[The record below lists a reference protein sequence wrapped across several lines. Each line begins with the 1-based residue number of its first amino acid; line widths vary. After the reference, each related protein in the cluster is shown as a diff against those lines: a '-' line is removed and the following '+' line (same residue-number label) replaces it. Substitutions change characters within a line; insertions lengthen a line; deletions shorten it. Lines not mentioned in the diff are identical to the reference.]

1 MLVKFAV
8 WSMTR
13 LIAILRSALLVA
25 TSRRAGKEETAA
37 AELAEATN
45 CLREISFVLDM
56 RSSQP
61 TVAETQLIQIFET
74 RASPRSS
81 SKRKSAVILHKYHRP
96 RNWLDSPEQK
106 RLPSKAQYQKRR
118 CHCEHPCKRVCRDRC
133 MTGDHGSD
141 DGR

>member
-13 LIAILRSALLVA
+13 LIAILRSALLA
-25 TSRRAGKEETAA
+25 PNSRGAGKEETAA
-37 AELAEATN
+37 AEIAEATN

-56 RSSQP
+56 RSSQA

-96 RNWLDSPEQK
+96 ISPAPELARFARAKTHTQECPIAETP
-106 RLPSKAQYQKRR
+106 RLLRR
-118 CHCEHPCKRVCRDRC
+118 PMQTSVYRPLYDL
-133 MTGDHGSD
+133 
-141 DGR
+141 

>member
-13 LIAILRSALLVA
+13 LIAILRSALLA
-25 TSRRAGKEETAA
+25 PNSRGAGKEETAA
-37 AELAEATN
+37 AEIAEATN

-56 RSSQP
+56 RSSQA

-81 SKRKSAVILHKYHRP
+81 SKRKSAVILQDRKSTRLNSSHQIISYAVFCLKKKKKKKPKMYAQAIKKSLYN
-96 RNWLDSPEQK
+96 RNESCN
-106 RLPSKAQYQKRR
+106 A
-118 CHCEHPCKRVCRDRC
+118 
-133 MTGDHGSD
+133 
-141 DGR
+141 